1 LRSGL
6 SPANSAENSSP
17 NRKGNSEANRLGSAI
32 RKARSLK
39 EIKERL
45 SRRERNGK
53 KCGPCVEK
61 FAHQRRLISLFG
73 STVQHI
79 EHMFRDSVSF
89 SRLFNILNKYSILR
103 TSAFAWIGGAMATS
117 EASPATAVERAL
129 NILEA
134 AAQRRDGLTNSEI
147 SRKLGIPKSSASYIL
162 RTLERRG
169 YLRRD
174 AETARYRLGLKI
186 LSLGG
191 DAQGN
196 LDLAAVALPLMRTLG
211 EKIHLTVHLAVLD
224 QGEAVYIEK
233 VEAAGFFKVN
243 TWVGRRM
250 FLHST
255 SVGKCLMAWLPKQ
268 EIESIVKQ
276 HGLKKRTPETITN
289 MTKLLAELEHVK
301 QAGYAVDD
309 EENSLG
315 ARCLGAPIFDAAGN
329 VAAAIGASG
338 TLTQM
343 DESSMPKII
352 EALKETARRASR
364 QLLRSGAAGAA

>member
-1 LRSGL
+1 M
-6 SPANSAENSSP
+6 PATD
-17 NRKGNSEANRLGSAI
+17 AN
-32 RKARSLK
+32 
-39 EIKERL
+39 
-45 SRRERNGK
+45 
-53 KCGPCVEK
+53 P
-61 FAHQRRLISLFG
+61 
-73 STVQHI
+73 T
-79 EHMFRDSVSF
+79 
-89 SRLFNILNKYSILR
+89 
-103 TSAFAWIGGAMATS
+103 
-117 EASPATAVERAL
+117 TAVERAL

-174 AETARYRLGLKI
+174 AESGRYRLGLKI

-196 LDLAAVALPLMRTLG
+196 LDIAEVSLPFMRALG
-211 EKIHLTVHLAVLD
+211 EKIRMTVHLAVLD
-224 QGEAVYIEK
+224 QGEAVYVEK
-233 VEAAGFFKVN
+233 VEAPGFFKVN

-268 EIESIVKQ
+268 DVETIVKQ
-276 HGLKKRTPETITN
+276 HGLKKRTPKTITTV
-289 MTKLLAELEHVK
+289 TKLLAELEHVK
-301 QAGYAVDD
+301 QSGYAVDD

-315 ARCLGAPIFDAAGN
+315 ARCLGAPIFDAMGN
-329 VAAAIGASG
+329 VTAALGASG
-338 TLTQM
+338 TITQV
-343 DESSMPKII
+343 DEANMPRMI
-352 EALKETARRASR
+352 EALKETARRITR

>member
-1 LRSGL
+1 
-6 SPANSAENSSP
+6 
-17 NRKGNSEANRLGSAI
+17 
-32 RKARSLK
+32 
-39 EIKERL
+39 
-45 SRRERNGK
+45 
-53 KCGPCVEK
+53 
-61 FAHQRRLISLFG
+61 
-73 STVQHI
+73 
-79 EHMFRDSVSF
+79 
-89 SRLFNILNKYSILR
+89 
-103 TSAFAWIGGAMATS
+103 MAGT
-117 EASPATAVERAL
+117 ETSPATAVERAL
-129 NILEA
+129 DILEA

-196 LDLAAVALPLMRTLG
+196 LDLANVALPFMRALG
-211 EKIHLTVHLAVLD
+211 EKIHLTVHLAALD

-233 VEAAGFFKVN
+233 VEAPGFFKVN

-268 EIESIVKQ
+268 EIESMVRQ
-276 HGLKKRTPETITN
+276 QGLKKRTPKTITSIA
-289 MTKLLAELEHVK
+289 KLLADLDRVK
-301 QAGYAVDD
+301 HSGHAVDD

-315 ARCLGAPIFDAAGN
+315 ARCLGAPIFDATGS
-329 VAAAIGASG
+329 VTAALGASG
-338 TLTQM
+338 TLTQT
-343 DESSMPKII
+343 DETEMPRII
-352 EALKETARRASR
+352 EALRETARRISR
-364 QLLRSGAAGAA
+364 QLQKSGATGAA